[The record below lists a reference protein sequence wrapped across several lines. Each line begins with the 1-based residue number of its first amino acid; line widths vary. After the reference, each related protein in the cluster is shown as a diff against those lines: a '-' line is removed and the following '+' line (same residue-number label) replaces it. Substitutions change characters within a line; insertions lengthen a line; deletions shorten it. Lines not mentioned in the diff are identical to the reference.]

1 MSVQPLRVLSLGAG
15 VQSSTLLL
23 MAVHGEL
30 QIDRAIFADTQWEPR
45 AVYDWLET
53 LMPIAERAGIPIDVV
68 STGNI
73 RERALAASTRFAS
86 MPLYARNEEGKP
98 GMLQRQCTQEYKTS
112 PVRTRIRELLGI
124 KRTLR
129 KGIEPATVVIG
140 ISRDEAQ
147 RMRDSD
153 VAYIVHEYPLVD
165 RHLTRTDC
173 VRWLRE
179 RGYPEPPKSACIG
192 CPYTDNARW
201 REMRDT
207 RPDEWADAVDFD
219 VRVRRMN
226 RIDGDV
232 YLHRSL
238 IPLPMVDLSTKRERI
253 AASGQVDMF
262 DIFECS
268 PFGCP
273 AEVSA

>member
-1 MSVQPLRVLSLGAG
+1 MGAG

-30 QIDRAIFADTQWEPR
+30 QIDRAIFADTQWEPK

-53 LMPIAERAGIPIDVV
+53 LVPIAERAGIPVDVV
-68 STGNI
+68 TAGNI
-73 RERALAASTRFAS
+73 RGDALSASRRIAS
-86 MPLYARNEEGKP
+86 MPLYARNQEGKP
-98 GMLQRQCTQEYKTS
+98 GALQRQCTQEYKTS
-112 PVRTRIRELLGI
+112 PVRARIRALLGI

-129 KGIEPATVVIG
+129 RGMEPATVVIG
-140 ISRDEAQ
+140 ISRDEGE

-153 VAYIVHEYPLVD
+153 VAYIRHEYPLVA
-165 RHLTRTDC
+165 RHITRADC
-173 VRWLRE
+173 VRWLADH
-179 RGYPEPPKSACIG
+179 GYPEPPKSACLG

-201 REMRDT
+201 RDMRDS

-219 VRVRRMN
+219 ARVRRMS

-238 IPLPMVDLSTKRERI
+238 VPLPMVDLSTKEERI
-253 AASGQVDMF
+253 AASGQLNF
-262 DIFECS
+262 FECS

-273 AEVSA
+273 GEAAS